1 MKLRAFRIAVVST
14 ALAAVIALT
23 GCSSDRDASGTDGS
37 SLPPVSPSSVGADL
51 FDDVDVIFVQM
62 MVPHHQQAVDMSDI
76 VLSKRGVS
84 PDVRALAK
92 HIKAAQQPEIEMMN
106 AWLEKWGRIEMAE
119 ESSHHD
125 GTDGMMTEEQMQA
138 LDEVRGPDGER
149 LFLEGMIRH
158 HQGAIHNAE
167 EEIAS
172 GKNADTVTL
181 AKDIAGKQQAE
192 VAAMTELLNKI

>member
-1 MKLRAFRIAVVST
+1 MGHS
-14 ALAAVIALT
+14 
-23 GCSSDRDASGTDGS
+23 
-37 SLPPVSPSSVGADL
+37 
-51 FDDVDVIFVQM
+51 
-62 MVPHHQQAVDMSDI
+62 
-76 VLSKRGVS
+76 
-84 PDVRALAK
+84 
-92 HIKAAQQPEIEMMN
+92 
-106 AWLEKWGRIEMAE
+106 IEMAE

-138 LDEVRGPDGER
+138 LDELRGPDGER

-158 HQGAIHNAE
+158 HQGAIHSAE

-172 GKNADTVTL
+172 GTNADAVTL